1 MPPTTDVPADPPV
14 ASQWPPDRSAY
25 RQTLLGRLDA
35 RWLCGVHV
43 KRGLLVGLL
52 VLLAVPSAQFVY
64 RIQQTDP
71 TPWREGGRRHR
82 TALGR
87 WLPTAA
93 LLTQPELTANPY
105 GFGHWFP
112 LPPFVLLTLA
122 PLSKLGY
129 ASAAIVWVVAKVGGF
144 LAVMGFL
151 LYALRRRGMSVPTG
165 VLLMAAAFGLRPV
178 IADIQHGNVNL
189 FMLIWITGCWAAY
202 LLKRDALAGVLL
214 GLAIVTKITPALLLV
229 YFAWKRQWRLCASA
243 AVTLVLV
250 FFVIPGLVL
259 GFGQNWHLLT
269 SWFEMLIVPY
279 AVHGYVSLGI
289 ENQSLYGLIMR
300 LGGIS
305 GAIPT
310 DLMSLEEAIKAGMPF
325 MGRPDALHWRLLRP
339 AISLAFVL
347 SLAWLCRTRSGQR
360 RDVRLWLEL
369 ALVLVA
375 MLLLS
380 ERTWKH
386 HGTTLVLVYLGVWY
400 ALTHVHWP
408 ARSRAVFVASL
419 VVQWVLL
426 VGTSSGFVGS
436 TVADFL
442 LFLGMFTRGLLLGY
456 LTAAAMLAGMPRLAR
471 RPATESLS

>member
-1 MPPTTDVPADPPV
+1 MADPPATAEAAAARV
-14 ASQWPPDRSAY
+14 WPPDPQAY
-25 RQTLLGRLDA
+25 EQTLLGRIDR
-35 RWLCGVHV
+35 RWLDNVHV
-43 KRGLLVGLL
+43 RRALAIGLLVVL
-52 VLLAVPSAQFVY
+52 VVPAVQFVD
-64 RIQQTDP
+64 RIGRTEP
-71 TPWREGGRRHR
+71 TPWREGGQRHK

-93 LLTQPELTANPY
+93 LLTRPEETTNPY

-129 ASAAIVWVVAKVGGF
+129 TAAAVVWAAAKVGGF

-151 LYALRRRGMSVPTG
+151 LYALRRRGLTMPTG

-178 IADIQHGNVNL
+178 IADLQHGNVNT
-189 FMLIWITGCWAAY
+189 FMLIWIAGCWAAW
-202 LLKRDALAGVLL
+202 LLRRDTLAGVLL
-214 GLAIVTKITPALLLV
+214 ALAIVTKITPALLLV
-229 YFAWKRQWRLCASA
+229 YFAWKRQWRLCLA
-243 AVTLVLV
+243 AGVTLVLV

-259 GFGQNWHLLT
+259 GFARNWHLLT
-269 SWFEMLIVPY
+269 SWFEMLIAPY
-279 AVHGYVSLGI
+279 ALHGYVSLGI

-305 GAIPT
+305 GTIPT
-310 DLMSLEEAIKAGMPF
+310 DLMSLDEAMKAGMPF

-347 SLAWLCRTRSGQR
+347 SLAWLCRTPGRQR
-360 RDVRLWLEL
+360 IDIRLWLEL

-400 ALTHVHWP
+400 ALTHVRWP
-408 ARSRAVFVASL
+408 DRTRALFVASL
-419 VVQWVLL
+419 ILQWVLL

-436 TVADFL
+436 TIADFL
-442 LFLGMFTRGLLLGY
+442 LFLGMFTRGLLLCY
-456 LTAAAMLAGMPRLAR
+456 VTSALMIAGIPRLATPPEAE
-471 RPATESLS
+471 PAR